1 MGTRFPTGMAKRY
14 VTKPND
20 RDTPNHLIKP
30 KIPPEPLEQGGTGGI
45 SVFIVPQ
52 NSGFVKVSKIK
63 EEKCCFK
70 TPVRHIIRQAV
81 TQRSARSEPF

>member
-30 KIPPEPLEQGGTGGI
+30 KIPPEPLEQGGAGGI
-45 SVFIVPQ
+45 FCCYSAAIF
-52 NSGFVKVSKIK
+52 SG
-63 EEKCCFK
+63 
-70 TPVRHIIRQAV
+70 RD
-81 TQRSARSEPF
+81 